1 MPSQFGAPAKVQIT
15 EQDNKIL
22 IQMLSFDSTGRL
34 TETISNTLKSNV
46 ANYLSNYRMMNDYIL
61 VTNGKV
67 IDLAFEVSVVFD
79 NSQNQGSLITSI
91 VNTITTYMNPASR
104 EMGQNIYLS
113 EIRRLIQSENGVI
126 TVADLKVFNRVGGLY
141 SSSETSQRYS
151 NNETREIQPI
161 QDTIFALPTQ
171 IYQVR
176 FPVKDITVRI
186 LNFKNVSIS

>member
-1 MPSQFGAPAKVQIT
+1 
-15 EQDNKIL
+15 
-22 IQMLSFDSTGRL
+22 
-34 TETISNTLKSNV
+34 
-46 ANYLSNYRMMNDYIL
+46 
-61 VTNGKV
+61 
-67 IDLAFEVSVVFD
+67 
-79 NSQNQGSLITSI
+79 
-91 VNTITTYMNPASR
+91 MNPASR